1 MTVNNGIDPSEVAW
15 TELLG
20 ESFELPAGHLVGR
33 HIQDG
38 DGYHRGIAHPYFAA
52 FKMSSKALI
61 P

>member
-15 TELLG
+15 AELLG
-20 ESFELPAGHLVGR
+20 ESFELPARHLVGR
-33 HIQDG
+33 HIQEG
-38 DGYHRGIAHPYFAA
+38 DGYSAGIAHPYFAA